1 MNPLSQLNQQVSDS
15 RPTKLAHKPDEPALQ
30 YSPLLPNPFL
40 GLQPIERE
48 NRAAAATTTI
58 IPRPVNRHGLVSP
71 LADKC
76 SNQIEFDFQNSF
88 SRTERG
94 IWS

>member
-15 RPTKLAHKPDEPALQ
+15 RPPKLAHEPDKPALQ
-30 YSPLLPNPFL
+30 YSRLLPNPFL

-48 NRAAAATTTI
+48 NMAAAATTTI
-58 IPRPVNRHGLVSP
+58 IPRPVRPGFVSP
-71 LADKC
+71 LANKC
-76 SNQIEFDFQNSF
+76 LDQIEFDFQNSF
-88 SRTERG
+88 SWTERG

>member
-1 MNPLSQLNQQVSDS
+1 MNPLSQLNQRGSDFRPS
-15 RPTKLAHKPDEPALQ
+15 RSTYKPAGLQ
-30 YSPLLPNPFL
+30 YSRLLPNPFL

-48 NRAAAATTTI
+48 NMAAAATTTI

-76 SNQIEFDFQNSF
+76 SDQIELDFQNSF
-88 SRTERG
+88 SSTERG

>member
-1 MNPLSQLNQQVSDS
+1 MNPLSLLNHLVSDS
-15 RPTKLAHKPDEPALQ
+15 RTNKFAHKTDDPALQ
-30 YSPLLPNPFL
+30 YSRLLPNPFL
-40 GLQPIERE
+40 GLQPIELE

-88 SRTERG
+88 GPSLA
-94 IWS
+94 